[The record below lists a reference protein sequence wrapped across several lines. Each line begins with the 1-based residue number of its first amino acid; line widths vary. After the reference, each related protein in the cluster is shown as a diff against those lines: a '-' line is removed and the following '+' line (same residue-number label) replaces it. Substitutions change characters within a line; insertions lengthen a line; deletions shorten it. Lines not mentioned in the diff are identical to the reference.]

1 MNSEQYIWKS
11 VEPEKWVCM
20 NYEGEKNDKIK
31 ADIILLQI
39 IKSNTGIVIADST
52 TGVDRIYAETCG
64 KIR

>member
-1 MNSEQYIWKS
+1 
-11 VEPEKWVCM
+11 M

-52 TGVDRIYAETCG
+52 TGVNRIYAETCG
-64 KIR
+64 RIR